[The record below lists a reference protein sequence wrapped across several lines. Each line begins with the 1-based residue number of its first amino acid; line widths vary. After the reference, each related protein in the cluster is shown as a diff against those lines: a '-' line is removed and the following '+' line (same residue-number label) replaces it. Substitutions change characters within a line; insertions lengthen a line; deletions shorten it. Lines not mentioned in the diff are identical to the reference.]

1 MFLHGMWAN
10 GNDDLEYWML
20 TLFILWHLWR
30 FHCGRFLLPH
40 PLSKKFRTKFIN
52 QVVDRSFWFWGQKT
66 IRLQPFRLPFNPT
79 TCSIIYMATPTYNTA
94 GGCQSISLRTTAPY
108 WIAPGRI
115 VVISIPVSM
124 RCFQQGFDQR
134 QGFSY
139 MDADLPSYESFAR
152 ANLSDMS
159 SVRSRDSY
167 QSERYSQV

>member
-1 MFLHGMWAN
+1 
-10 GNDDLEYWML
+10 
-20 TLFILWHLWR
+20 
-30 FHCGRFLLPH
+30 
-40 PLSKKFRTKFIN
+40 
-52 QVVDRSFWFWGQKT
+52 
-66 IRLQPFRLPFNPT
+66 
-79 TCSIIYMATPTYNTA
+79 
-94 GGCQSISLRTTAPY
+94 
-108 WIAPGRI
+108 
-115 VVISIPVSM
+115 M